1 MVSMDLPMGSP
12 DSMVEAPPVFAALR
26 GVLGESGNGISVLGI
41 STTVA
46 IVLGRRRTAESGLV
60 VGRSS
65 GASSSLVF
73 VLVFDLL

>member
-1 MVSMDLPMGSP
+1 MDLPMGSP
-12 DSMVEAPPVFAALR
+12 DSMVEAPLVLAALR
-26 GVLGESGNGISVLGI
+26 GVLGESENGISVLGI

-46 IVLGRRRTAESGLV
+46 IVLGRRRTAELGLV

-65 GASSSLVF
+65 GASSSPVL